1 MSIQPPDRR
10 AEALEAIEQAEAE
23 RPRARPLVNAVVL
36 VTGALTFTMA
46 AWSAGHLVAQIP
58 GVPTAYAW
66 TAFAAIE
73 GAWLACVLLMVLWQ
87 DDTARLFQFAR
98 AERLAKQVYWASLVL
113 NFAHGLLLVGAF
125 EVLPALLQPGQRFD
139 AALTVA
145 AGAGAGLL
153 LCVFPYTFKEL
164 FAVAVSNRVDE
175 LRALRLDAELKRR
188 YRLNA
193 LARLWPDQPH
203 PGQPRPETAP
213 APRRTASGDTEAK
226 ADRVARV
233 GELLQGRPNLTARE
247 LADELGVSMTSA
259 RRYRREARRA
269 GQPWTDEDTA
279 GHEPDQPSAPV
290 RPSADEPDSPRP
302 PERTEP
308 DELSAAAAD
317 VSGPTELVRLLQ
329 ARGVAP
335 DDLVSVAVSVRPDI
349 KPDSVRRVVR
359 RLSAPA
365 PA

>member
-1 MSIQPPDRR
+1 M
-10 AEALEAIEQAEAE
+10 
-23 RPRARPLVNAVVL
+23 VL

-125 EVLPALLQPGQRFD
+125 EVLPALLQPGERFD

-175 LRALRLDAELKRR
+175 LRALRLDGELKRR

-193 LARLWPDQPH
+193 LARLWPDQPESA
-203 PGQPRPETAP
+203 QPRPETAP
-213 APRRTASGDTEAK
+213 APGRPALGDAGAK

-233 GELLQGRPNLTARE
+233 GELLQQRPNLTARE

-259 RRYRREARRA
+259 RRYRREARRVE
-269 GQPWTDEDTA
+269 QPERVRPALASSEQPPEQPTSGPPEQEASTPSTPPARDEQPRTLA
-279 GHEPDQPSAPV
+279 EHARELLAQGASKAEVAARILEQQPSANPSSVKAEV
-290 RPSADEPDSPRP
+290 RR
-302 PERTEP
+302 
-308 DELSAAAAD
+308 
-317 VSGPTELVRLLQ
+317 Q
-329 ARGVAP
+329 ARKLEAERVATP
-335 DDLVSVAVSVRPDI
+335 GA
-349 KPDSVRRVVR
+349 
-359 RLSAPA
+359 
-365 PA
+365 